1 MGDAGAWWRSSADRT
16 VSALFT
22 TGCAVAAIPKLEAAR

>member
-1 MGDAGAWWRSSADRT
+1 MGDAGAWWRSSANRT

-22 TGCAVAAIPKLEAAR
+22 TGCAVAAIVKPEAAR